1 MNSTALAE
9 LFGSRAAESVLL
21 HLFHYG
27 ESYGRAVSAD
37 FQISLDSVQRNL
49 EKFEKSGVL
58 ICKKQG
64 RTLLYT
70 WNPKSRLA
78 GKLKD
83 LVEIIYESMPLEV
96 RQEKFAVRRR
106 PRSKDKPIIYAG
118 GNGAAP
124 GA

>member
-27 ESYGRAVSAD
+27 ESYGRAISAD

-49 EKFEKSGVL
+49 EKFERAGVL

-64 RTLLYT
+64 RTLIYT
-70 WNPKSRLA
+70 WNPKSRLSA
-78 GKLKD
+78 RLKD
-83 LVEIIYESMPLEV
+83 LVEIIYESMPSEV
-96 RQEKFAVRRR
+96 RQVKFSTRRR
-106 PRSKDKPIIYAG
+106 HRSKDKPIIYS
-118 GNGAAP
+118 AP
-124 GA
+124 